1 MPKITEMLKIR
12 ENAKNHR
19 KYQKSPIKPKIP
31 RMPKITNNA
40 ENFIYVPPTYTYD
53 DILISLMHLFLK
65 HF

>member
-31 RMPKITNNA
+31 ENA
-40 ENFIYVPPTYTYD
+40 KN
-53 DILISLMHLFLK
+53 HQ
-65 HF
+65 